1 MTKSF
6 SSKEQFDLAE
16 IMADT
21 KLTEDEI
28 QDACNAAYLA
38 KQKAKQAVL
47 DKLGITANEAALLL
61 S

>member
-1 MTKSF
+1 MTKLF

-28 QDACNAAYLA
+28 QDACNAAYVA
-38 KQKAKQAVL
+38 KEKAKKAVL
-47 DKLGITANEAALLL
+47 DKLGITSDEFALLQG
-61 S
+61 